1 MGYQIRGNNKG
12 KNCSKEFAND
22 CFDTLYDT
30 SIMIDNRI
38 SQNNIED
45 NRDAYRDLSIEQREL
60 IVDSMSDIME
70 HDQKLDKIEDII

>member
-30 SIMIDNRI
+30 SIMIDNWI

-45 NRDAYRDLSIEQREL
+45 NRRLFRYL
-60 IVDSMSDIME
+60 SMSKE
-70 HDQKLDKIEDII
+70 N